1 MIERPD
7 AAALMAG
14 PLGAWL
20 TAQNAEREAVKI
32 KASRIRS
39 WAIAAACAIAVAVVL
54 FGGQIWTAL
63 QIGFFAGIA
72 GFGIAELIKRPMLNK
87 LKGGINGAIAEALG
101 LHYSVEVEPG
111 QPFEWAKLFDM
122 LPSYDND
129 HFQDLWSGEVA
140 GRPFTLHEARLT
152 EQQGSGKSSRTVTV
166 FEGSIMAIQFAR
178 RFTSTTLIEEDGQRR
193 KFLIGAEKDRA
204 TIGDVE
210 LERIDMVSPEFEARF
225 SVWSNDPVEGRYLV
239 HPEYVERLLAVE
251 SAFSGKNIRALFHQG
266 ELLIVLETGDL
277 FESGSLE
284 ADQDRALLETS
295 IAQFGSLAE
304 LAARLNER
312 ERMTIRDL
320 PGAS

>member
-20 TAQNAEREAVKI
+20 TAQNAEREAVKA
-32 KASRIRS
+32 KAARIRS
-39 WAIAAACAIAVAVVL
+39 LGIAAACGIAVAVIL
-54 FGGQIWTAL
+54 FGGSIITAL
-63 QIGFFAGIA
+63 QFGFFAGIG
-72 GFGIAELIKRPMLNK
+72 GFGIAELAKRPMLNK

-101 LHYSVEVEPG
+101 LHYSVAAEPG
-111 QPFEWAKLFDM
+111 QAFEWARNFGM
-122 LPSYDND
+122 LPSYDDD

-140 GRPFTLHEARLT
+140 GRPFTLHEAKLT
-152 EQQGSGKSSRTVTV
+152 EERGSGKNRRTVTV

-178 RFTSTTLIEEDGQRR
+178 RFTGTTLVEEDGQRR

-225 SVWSNDPVEGRYLV
+225 TVWSNDPVEGRYLV

-251 SAFSGKNIRALFHQG
+251 AAFSGKNIRALFHQG
-266 ELLIVLETGDL
+266 ELLIVLETGNL
-277 FESGSLE
+277 FESGSLD
-284 ADQDRALLETS
+284 ADEDRALLETS
-295 IAQFGSLAE
+295 IVQFSALAE
-304 LAARLNER
+304 LAASLNER
-312 ERMTIRDL
+312 ERMTMRDL
-320 PGAS
+320 S